1 MLIKYK
7 LESINE
13 VEYRF
18 NYDFDYKSL
27 DPGMI
32 DVRVGQEMRPYVED
46 ERVAVSAKAEV
57 VDSSTG
63 IVLVT
68 NVILMTFGLSPI
80 KDIISFDS
88 EGNVKTQDTMILD
101 TFIVAAVG
109 ALRGVLMKNL
119 KGTPLSFVSIPLI
132 PLDELRPRE

>member
-1 MLIKYK
+1 MVIKYR

-27 DPGMI
+27 DPHVI

-46 ERVAVSAKAEV
+46 GRVAVSAKAEV

-88 EGNVKTQDTMILD
+88 KGNVKTQDTMILD